1 MKFSAS
7 TNFTF
12 PDRKHFHHL
21 QAIRLL
27 SLSLSLSRARV
38 SQSRGGAPLH
48 LVIPALLSTF
58 TFSRERRE
66 LQQVSRASLRTWRIT
81 LSRGSVASEK
91 KELDK
96 TVGAVREK
104 KKKRPQRQW
113 NGHFRSFSNLY
124 FLPWLL
130 ESKCCPE
137 QAQVLCQESSH
148 FVLQNFSLN
157 GP

>member
-7 TNFTF
+7 TNITSQVAK
-12 PDRKHFHHL
+12 KHFHKRF
-21 QAIRLL
+21 AS
-27 SLSLSLSRARV
+27 SLSLSLSRARAHALYSWRPSAFPCFRLLEFIYIPSAKGGSYSKY
-38 SQSRGGAPLH
+38 SQEEPGETASGAGREAPS
-48 LVIPALLSTF
+48 PARRWKWTKLSD
-58 TFSRERRE
+58 
-66 LQQVSRASLRTWRIT
+66 QVDRTPAST
-81 LSRGSVASEK
+81 G
-91 KELDK
+91 
-96 TVGAVREK
+96 
-104 KKKRPQRQW
+104 

-157 GP
+157 RP